1 MTRDWAKVHVT
12 HAPARVPSGAESG
25 VRRARLLG
33 QCRVAI
39 VTPAYNEQATL
50 PAVAT
55 SVLKQTLKP
64 AIWVIVDD
72 GSSDE
77 TLQAARKIAE
87 GRAWMSVVE
96 KKRTSGIHDASFMA
110 FRVGVAATGANWDY
124 LMKLDADTILPEHFL
139 ERLIAEFEAEPTLGI
154 ASGIC
159 AGEPVVSLHPRGN
172 NRVYRAECWKQIR
185 FPEDGLGWDTVDEVF
200 AHLHG
205 WKTRALSDLVCT
217 HLRSRLPEVKYRFH
231 QGRLSRHLGYRWWF
245 VMGRSAK
252 MSLSFGISPALA
264 YLTGYLRGGFG
275 SVDEQLVNAIRQD
288 QSNRVR
294 RILDLEARQKNHA
307 GR

>member
-1 MTRDWAKVHVT
+1 VHVKR
-12 HAPARVPSGAESG
+12 APARVLSGEG
-25 VRRARLLG
+25 PNVRRTRSLRQSG
-33 QCRVAI
+33 VAI
-39 VTPAYNEQATL
+39 VTPAYNEQVTL
-50 PAVAT
+50 HAVAT
-55 SVLKQTLKP
+55 SVFGQTLKP
-64 AIWVIVDD
+64 AMWVIVDD
-72 GSSDE
+72 GSSDG
-77 TLQAARKIAE
+77 TLQLAKKIA
-87 GRAWMSVVE
+87 GRRVWVKVVE
-96 KKRTSGIHDASFMA
+96 KERTSGLHDASFMA
-110 FRVGVAATGANWDY
+110 FKAGVAATGSDWGY

-139 ERLIAEFEAEPTLGI
+139 ERLVAEFEAEPKLGI

-172 NRVYRAECWKQIR
+172 NRVYRAGCWRQIR

-200 AHLHG
+200 ARLHG

-217 HLRSRLPEVKYRFH
+217 HLRSRLPEAKYRFH

-294 RILDLEARQKNHA
+294 RILDLEARQKDHA
-307 GR
+307 RR